1 MRFSRRK
8 APLYPVLRVTNK
20 TAGILYVGI
29 PSRDRNGT
37 YLAPSGQTGD
47 YIDLYG
53 VDLADERIVGTVRKL
68 AGSGAVIVSVV
79 GDLYSSLSVTT
90 TTTTT
95 TTTSSP

>member
-8 APLYPVLRVTNK
+8 APLYPVLRVTNN
-20 TAGILYVGI
+20 TDRVLYVGI

-37 YLAPSGQTGD
+37 YLAPSGQAGD

-53 VDLADERIVGTVRKL
+53 VDLADERIVGTIRKL
-68 AGSGAVIVSVV
+68 AGSGFVTVGVV
-79 GDLYSSLSVTT
+79 GDLYTSLSVTT

-95 TTTSSP
+95 TTSSP